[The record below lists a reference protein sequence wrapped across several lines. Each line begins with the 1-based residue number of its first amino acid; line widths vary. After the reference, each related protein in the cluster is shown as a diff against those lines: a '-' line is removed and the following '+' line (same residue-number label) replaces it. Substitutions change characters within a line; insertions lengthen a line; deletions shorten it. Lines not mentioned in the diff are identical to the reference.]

1 VKVVVTGYAG
11 LDHVMRVGALPRKN
25 QTSIVEGRLSHAW
38 PRQGG
43 CAPNVA
49 RGLTAARISTELV
62 TWLGDDADGERYL
75 RDLRA
80 EGVGTLGVSIRE
92 GEHTASTYLFY
103 AADGGSMCFYDPG
116 GVRSLG
122 LSEEQQRLA
131 VEADWLCVTVGP
143 RGVSE
148 DLLEAVPE
156 GVRIVWSVKADP
168 DAFPPAVVRG
178 LLARSVAVVFSHGE
192 RPFLEQSVAPE
203 DPLSLVTDGALL
215 VETRGEGGVSVL
227 AGEDEHYYPVEP
239 VPVTDPTGAGD
250 AFVAGMLARL
260 VHRSD
265 DHEGAVLGG
274 IEAAGRFVDNRA
286 REHVKR

>member
-1 VKVVVTGYAG
+1 MKVVVTGYAG
-11 LDHVMRVGALPRKN
+11 LDHVMGVGALPGTN
-25 QTSIVEGRLSHAW
+25 QTAIVEGRLSHTW

-49 RGLTAARISTELV
+49 RGIAVAQIPTELV
-62 TWLGDDADGERYL
+62 TWVGDDAEGERYL
-75 RDLRA
+75 RDLR
-80 EGVGTLGVSIRE
+80 EDGVGTRGVSVRR

-122 LSEEQQRLA
+122 LSREQQRLVA
-131 VEADWLCVTVGP
+131 EADWLCVTVGP

-148 DLLEAVPE
+148 DLLRVVPE
-156 GVRIVWSVKADP
+156 SAKVVWSVKADP

-203 DPLSLVTDGALL
+203 DSLSLVSDAALV

-227 AGEDEHYYPVEP
+227 AGEDEHTYPVEP
-239 VPVTDPTGAGD
+239 VPVADPTGAGD

-260 VHRSD
+260 VRWPY

-274 IEAAGRFVDNRA
+274 IEAARRFVENRA
-286 REHVKR
+286 KEYVER

>member
-1 VKVVVTGYAG
+1 VKVVVTGYAS
-11 LDHVMRVGALPRKN
+11 LDHVMGVQALPGTN
-25 QTSIVEGRLSHAW
+25 QTAIVEGRLSRAW

-49 RGLTAARISTELV
+49 RGITAAQIPTELV
-62 TWLGDDADGERYL
+62 TWLGDDAEGEHYL
-75 RDLRA
+75 RDLR
-80 EGVGTLGVSIRE
+80 EDGVGTRGVSVRQ

-122 LSEEQQRLA
+122 LSEVQQKLV

-148 DLLEAVPE
+148 DLLQAVPE
-156 GVRIVWSVKADP
+156 SVKVVWSVKADP
-168 DAFPPAVVRG
+168 DAFPPPVVRA

-192 RPFLEQSVAPE
+192 RPFLKESVSPQ
-203 DPLSLVTDGALL
+203 DPLWLVSDGALV
-215 VETRGEGGVSVL
+215 VETRGESGVSVL
-227 AGEDEHYYPVEP
+227 AAEDEHTYPVEP
-239 VPVTDPTGAGD
+239 VPVADPTGAGD

-260 VHRSD
+260 VRRPG

-274 IEAAGRFVDNRA
+274 IEAARHFLDNRA
-286 REHVKR
+286 KEYVER

>member
-1 VKVVVTGYAG
+1 MKVVVTGYAG
-11 LDHVMRVGALPRKN
+11 LDHVMGVGVLPGTN
-25 QTSIVEGRLSHAW
+25 QTAIVEGRLSHAW

-49 RGLTAARISTELV
+49 RGIAAAQIPTELV
-62 TWLGDDADGERYL
+62 TWFGEDAEGERYL
-75 RDLRA
+75 RDLR
-80 EGVGTLGVSIRE
+80 EDGVGTRGVSVRG

-122 LSEEQQRLA
+122 LSREQQGLVA
-131 VEADWLCVTVGP
+131 GADWLCVTVGP

-148 DLLEAVPE
+148 DLLRTVPE
-156 GVRIVWSVKADP
+156 SANVVWSVKADP
-168 DAFPPAVVRG
+168 DAFPPPVVRT
-178 LLARSVAVVFSHGE
+178 LLARSVAVVFSRGE
-192 RPFLEQSVAPE
+192 RPFLEESVAPE
-203 DPLSLVTDGALL
+203 DPLSLVSDAALV

-227 AGEDEHYYPVEP
+227 ARADEHTYPVEP
-239 VPVTDPTGAGD
+239 VPVADPTGAGD

-260 VHRSD
+260 VRWPD

-274 IEAAGRFVDNRA
+274 IEAARRFVENRA
-286 REHVKR
+286 KECVER

>member
-1 VKVVVTGYAG
+1 
-11 LDHVMRVGALPRKN
+11 
-25 QTSIVEGRLSHAW
+25 
-38 PRQGG
+38 
-43 CAPNVA
+43 
-49 RGLTAARISTELV
+49 
-62 TWLGDDADGERYL
+62 
-75 RDLRA
+75 
-80 EGVGTLGVSIRE
+80 
-92 GEHTASTYLFY
+92 
-103 AADGGSMCFYDPG
+103 
-116 GVRSLG
+116 LG

-260 VHRSD
+260 VRRSD

>member
-1 VKVVVTGYAG
+1 MKVVVTGYAG

-25 QTSIVEGRLSHAW
+25 QTAIVEGRLSHAW

-49 RGLTAARISTELV
+49 RGIAAAQIPTELV
-62 TWLGDDADGERYL
+62 TWLGEDAEGERYL

-80 EGVGTLGVSIRE
+80 EGVGTLGVSVRE

-260 VHRSD
+260 VRRSD

>member
-11 LDHVMRVGALPRKN
+11 LDHVMRVAALPRTN
-25 QTSIVEGRLSHAW
+25 QTAIVEGRLSHAW

-49 RGLTAARISTELV
+49 RGLAAAQITTELV
-62 TWLGDDADGERYL
+62 SWLGDEPEGERYL
-75 RDLRA
+75 LDLRA
-80 EGVGTLGVSIRE
+80 DGVGTRGVSVRE

-103 AADGGSMCFYDPG
+103 AADGGSMCFYYPG

-122 LSEEQQRLA
+122 LSEEQQRLV
-131 VEADWLCVTVGP
+131 VESDWLCVTVGP

-148 DLLEAVPE
+148 DLLEAVPD
-156 GVRIVWSVKADP
+156 GVKIVWSVKADP
-168 DAFPPAVVRG
+168 DAFPPVVVRG
-178 LLARSVAVVFSHGE
+178 LLARSVAVVFSQGE
-192 RPFLEQSVAPE
+192 RQFLEQSVAPV

-215 VETRGEGGVSVL
+215 VETKGESGVSVL

-239 VPVTDPTGAGD
+239 VPVADPTGAGD

-260 VHRSD
+260 VRRPE
-265 DHEGAVLGG
+265 DHDGAVLGG
-274 IEAAGRFVDNRA
+274 IEAARRFVDNRA
-286 REHVKR
+286 REYVEQ

>member
-1 VKVVVTGYAG
+1 MKVVVTGYAG
-11 LDHVMRVGALPRKN
+11 LDHVMRLGALPRKN
-25 QTSIVEGRLSHAW
+25 QTAIVEARLSDTW

-49 RGLTAARISTELV
+49 RGIAAAQIPTELV
-62 TWLGDDADGERYL
+62 SWLGDDAEGERYL

-80 EGVGTLGVSIRE
+80 EGVGTRGVSVRE

-178 LLARSVAVVFSHGE
+178 LLARSGAVVFSHGE
-192 RPFLEQSVAPE
+192 RPFLERSVAPE

-215 VETRGEGGVSVL
+215 VETRGEDGVAVL

-239 VPVTDPTGAGD
+239 VPVADPTGAGD

-260 VHRSD
+260 VRRPD

-274 IEAAGRFVDNRA
+274 IAAARRFVGNRA
-286 REHVKR
+286 KEHVER

>member
-11 LDHVMRVGALPRKN
+11 LDHVMRVVALPREN

-49 RGLTAARISTELV
+49 RGVAATQIPTELV
-62 TWLGDDADGERYL
+62 TWLGDDAEGERYL

-80 EGVGTLGVSIRE
+80 DDVGTLGVSVRE

-103 AADGGSMCFYDPG
+103 ATNGGSICFYDPG
-116 GVRSLG
+116 EVRSLG
-122 LSEEQQRLA
+122 LSEEQRRLV

-143 RGVSE
+143 RRVSE

-156 GVRIVWSVKADP
+156 GVKFVWSVKADP

-178 LLARSVAVVFSHGE
+178 LLARSVAVVFSQGE
-192 RPFLEQSVAPE
+192 RQFLERSVAPE

-227 AGEDEHYYPVEP
+227 AGEDKHHYPVEP
-239 VPVTDPTGAGD
+239 VSVADPTGAGD

-260 VHRSD
+260 VRRPD

-274 IEAAGRFVDNRA
+274 IEAARRFVGNRA
-286 REHVKR
+286 REHVER

>member
-11 LDHVMRVGALPRKN
+11 LDHVMRVGALPKTN
-25 QTSIVEGRLSHAW
+25 QTAIVEGRLSHAW

-49 RGLTAARISTELV
+49 RRVAAAQIPTELV
-62 TWLGDDADGERYL
+62 SWLGDDPEGEHYL

-80 EGVGTLGVSIRE
+80 EGVGTLGVAVRE

-103 AADGGSMCFYDPG
+103 AANGGSMCFYDPG
-116 GVRSLG
+116 DVRSLG
-122 LSEEQQRLA
+122 LSEDQQRLV

-143 RGVSE
+143 RVVSE

-156 GVRIVWSVKADP
+156 SAKFVWSVKADP

-192 RPFLEQSVAPE
+192 RQFLEQSVAPE
-203 DPLSLVTDGALL
+203 DPLTLVTDSTLL

-227 AGEDEHYYPVEP
+227 AGKGEHNYPVEP
-239 VPVTDPTGAGD
+239 VPVADPTGAGD
-250 AFVAGMLARL
+250 AFVAGMLAHL
-260 VHRSD
+260 VRWPD

-274 IEAAGRFVDNRA
+274 IDVARHFVDNRA
-286 REHVKR
+286 REHVER